1 MLDHTKPENLS
12 VPFSQLKMAA
22 LNVVS
27 RHPAGIRQDDGYSHD
42 PDFDD
47 LTNRGLRFLPLRK
60 FFPRS

>member
-1 MLDHTKPENLS
+1 MPYESTPDWYLDPES
-12 VPFSQLKMAA
+12 VEYPEI
-22 LNVVS
+22 
-27 RHPAGIRQDDGYSHD
+27 HEDDGYSHD